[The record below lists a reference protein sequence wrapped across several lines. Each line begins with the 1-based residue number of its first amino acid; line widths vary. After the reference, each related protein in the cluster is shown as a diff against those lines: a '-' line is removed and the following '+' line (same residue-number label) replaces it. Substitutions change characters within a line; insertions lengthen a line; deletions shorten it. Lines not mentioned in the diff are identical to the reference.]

1 MAGPNPVVGNNGQ
14 KPISVMYES
23 EPEELPS
30 SKQQQEARHS
40 APQHQAAQQ
49 SQPQNL
55 YYESKSGQQ
64 HPHEAY
70 QSTAPQ
76 SQESTRQDNSKPP
89 KHPTA
94 LKTAHAEALG
104 RKGVSGR
111 KSGPTV
117 GTQLL
122 VAFLAVQ
129 SLLLPAYYLRSD
141 TVRAPDFF
149 RQALAASFTYSF
161 SNILSPEFLMFAKA
175 LIS

>member
-1 MAGPNPVVGNNGQ
+1 MANPAVGNNGQ
-14 KPISVMYES
+14 KPILVMYES
-23 EPEELPS
+23 EPEELQP
-30 SKQQQEARHS
+30 SKQQQAAQYS

-55 YYESKSGQQ
+55 YYESNSGQ
-64 HPHEAY
+64 HEAY
-70 QSTAPQ
+70 QSTAPHFQ
-76 SQESTRQDNSKPP
+76 DSTRQDYSKPP

-104 RKGVSGR
+104 RKGGSGR

-161 SNILSPEFLMFAKA
+161 SNVLSPEFLRFAKA